1 MRLPPSGWD
10 DVAAQEWTA
19 SDAAHWSAIAM
30 PTMSDM
36 AAFLHQ
42 LSADMEVGL
51 IDRSQA
57 ALPSPRE
64 TVAIFS
70 REAWI

>member
-36 AAFLHQ
+36 AAFVHQ
-42 LSADMEVGL
+42 MSGVMKLFS
-51 IDRSQA
+51 S
-57 ALPSPRE
+57 SPRKPLSRRSE
-64 TVAIFS
+64 AAVAIS